1 MAKAMAATVLVV
13 DDDAAILSALSR
25 TLIRRGYHVLSAN
38 GPRQALEIFESNTSI
53 QLILSDIHMPGMRGT
68 QLVREVLRLSPHT
81 AAILMTGDGIPTDL
95 PEGVT
100 LIKKPFCTQELIS
113 EVQLA
118 LAQSPEQGNDQLREF
133 APKVDRNGHSV
144 ISLFF

>member
-1 MAKAMAATVLVV
+1 
-13 DDDAAILSALSR
+13 
-25 TLIRRGYHVLSAN
+25 
-38 GPRQALEIFESNTSI
+38 
-53 QLILSDIHMPGMRGT
+53 
-68 QLVREVLRLSPHT
+68 
-81 AAILMTGDGIPTDL
+81 MTGDGIPADL
-95 PEGVT
+95 PEGVA

-118 LAQSPEQGNDQLREF
+118 LVQSAEQGNDQFWEI